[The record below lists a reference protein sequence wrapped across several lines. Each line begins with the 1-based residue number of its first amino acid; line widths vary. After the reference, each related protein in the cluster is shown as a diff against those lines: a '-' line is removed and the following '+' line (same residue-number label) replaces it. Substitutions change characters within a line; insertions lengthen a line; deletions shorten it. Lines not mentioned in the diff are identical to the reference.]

1 MNHAIAGVFLLG
13 MILIGVLSLKKIKNA
28 SSYFVADRNAAT
40 PAVAG
45 SLLAT
50 IIGGSSTIGIAGLG
64 YSKGLVGAWWMLVG
78 AIGLFVLSVWF
89 AERVRS
95 YTVYT
100 LPEILER
107 QYGGNTIRLIASI
120 LIAVAWLGI
129 VAAQIIAAGKILTVL
144 WPGQTTLL
152 MIVAG
157 SVFIIYT
164 LLGGQYSILRT
175 DLIQAVLIV
184 AGVIVCAFA
193 GVSSAGG
200 FAQMAAH
207 LPPSHLS
214 FPINPDFGWV
224 DLLTFLFFVGAVF
237 LVGPDIYSR
246 IFCSRNPH
254 IARRSLMLTASV
266 MVPMAFL
273 ITLTGIAARVLL
285 PEIQPESALPALI
298 SQTLPTGLNGLVM
311 IALLAA
317 VMSSADTCLLTTSTI
332 MTSDI
337 LAPVLKIK
345 EKHFLGVSRICVIG
359 TGIASLIIALKLQG
373 IITSLLLAYTVYSA
387 GLVIP
392 ILLGFYADR
401 FRINA
406 AGAIIA
412 IIGGGASGLFLKLA
426 GHESLLLC
434 TIPLSAVLLFAG
446 SRLWAKAGTTR

>member
-1 MNHAIAGVFLLG
+1 MNHALAGVFLLG
-13 MILIGVLSLKKIKNA
+13 MILIGILSFKKIKNA
-28 SSYFVADRNAAT
+28 SSYFVADRNAAI

-95 YTVYT
+95 YTVFT
-100 LPEILER
+100 LPEILEK
-107 QYGGNTIRLIASI
+107 QYGGNTVRLIASV

-129 VAAQIIAAGKILTVL
+129 IAAQIIAAGKILTVL

-184 AGVIVCAFA
+184 AGVILCAFV
-193 GVSSAGG
+193 GVASAGG
-200 FAQMAAH
+200 FAKMAAH
-207 LPPSHLS
+207 LPPSHFS
-214 FPINPDFGWV
+214 FPISPDFGWI

-246 IFCSRNPH
+246 IFCARNPH
-254 IARRSLMLTASV
+254 VARRSLMLTASV

-298 SQTLPTGLNGLVM
+298 SQILPAGLNGLVM

-332 MTSDI
+332 ITADI

-345 EKHFLGVSRICVIG
+345 EKNFLGISRICVII

-373 IITSLLLAYTVYSA
+373 IIASLLLAYTVYSA

-401 FRINA
+401 FRLNA

-412 IIGGGASGLFLKLA
+412 ITGGGASGLFLKLA

-434 TIPLSAVLLFAG
+434 TIPLSAFLLFAG
-446 SRLWAKAGTTR
+446 SHMWAKAYKTR